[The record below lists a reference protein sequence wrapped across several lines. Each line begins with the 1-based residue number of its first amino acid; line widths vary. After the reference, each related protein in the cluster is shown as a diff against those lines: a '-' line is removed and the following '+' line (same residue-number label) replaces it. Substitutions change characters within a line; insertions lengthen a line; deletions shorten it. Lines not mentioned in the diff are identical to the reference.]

1 MFYLTLFLIILQHPV
16 QFDRYVRPPV
26 IQFDCSR
33 PPPVLNVPT
42 QIPYHYQ
49 NSQNGRM
56 SMQIIPNFRQIQQSA
71 AAYRIPQ
78 YGQQNGHPPM
88 QMSSNSHR
96 GPLNAHI
103 PARVAQY
110 RCESRQ
116 NHLYYHQNSQNG
128 QMNTQLPNFHQAQQ
142 YYGQQNGYAP
152 MQGRQIPHRN
162 QLNGNQRQ
170 QHVRKAAMQIVDRV
184 PTRTSR
190 PAHQY
195 AIPIVDPSTG
205 LSIFQNQYVATSGN
219 SSNSDSQE
227 QVLQDVATGFANERV
242 VEDESIEYE
251 VEYIPIIVQ
260 QNQMV
265 I

>member
-1 MFYLTLFLIILQHPV
+1 MLFRSVPEYRCENQQNLHL
-16 QFDRYVRPPV
+16 
-26 IQFDCSR
+26 
-33 PPPVLNVPT
+33 PT
-42 QIPYHYQ
+42 QTSPYHYQ
-49 NSQNGRM
+49 VTQNGRM
-56 SMQIIPNFRQIQQSA
+56 MPNFHQIQQSA

-205 LSIFQNQYVATSGN
+205 LSIFQNLYVATSGN

-260 QNQMV
+260 QNIMV